1 MNKSILLM
9 FHCEQGAGYAIS
21 TLEKVFYEAAFKAGF
36 ACNSIFFSFN
46 KLNTESPNNIIE
58 IDYNI
63 PFDKVFITRF
73 IQQNNIKIVLAF
85 DLNFPCTIIPLLKKA
100 GVAYIISYWGAS
112 MSSLNNGLHLILKKI
127 ECMLRRNKP
136 DMFIFESEAMRA
148 TATHGRG
155 LRRSQTDVIH
165 LGVDTNIFCP
175 DYNNSKYTY
184 EQFGIP
190 RCRKIIIYSG
200 HMEERKG
207 VRVIMR
213 AAIQLVDIEQ
223 FEDVHFLICGN
234 KNNEEETFLGMLENT
249 KAEAHVSF
257 AGYRGDIPCL
267 MQGAHIGVIASTGW
281 DSFTM
286 SSVEMMASGLPL
298 IVSDLQGLS
307 ETTAHE
313 LNGFLFEPGNHFEL
327 AKRIKQLVLNESL
340 ACKFSKASR
349 EQAEKKYSKERQINL
364 LARHFES
371 QFIGY

>member
-9 FHCEQGAGYAIS
+9 FHCEQAAGYAIS
-21 TLEKVFYEAAFKAGF
+21 TLEKVFYEAATRAGF
-36 ACNSIFFSFN
+36 SSDCIFFSFR
-46 KLNTESPNNIIE
+46 KLNTKLSDNIIE
-58 IDYNI
+58 VDYDKT
-63 PFDKVFITRF
+63 FDQVFITRF
-73 IQQNNIKIVLAF
+73 IKENNIKLVLAF
-85 DLNFPCTIIPLLKKA
+85 DLNFPCAIIPLLKKA
-100 GVAYIISYWGAS
+100 GVAYMISYWGAS
-112 MSSLNNGLHLILKKI
+112 MSSLNHGLHLIFKKF

-148 TATHGRG
+148 TATIGRG

-213 AAIQLVDIEQ
+213 AAIQLVDIER

-234 KNNEEETFLGMLENT
+234 KNNEEETFLGMLINS
-249 KAEAHVSF
+249 KAEAHVTF

-267 MQGAHIGVIASTGW
+267 MQGSHVGVIASTGW

-313 LNGFLFEPGNHFEL
+313 QNGFLFKPGNHFEL
-327 AKRIKQLVLNESL
+327 AERIKQLVLNESL
-340 ACKFSKASR
+340 ACKFSRVSR
-349 EQAEKKYSKERQINL
+349 ERAVNEFSKEKQIKS
-364 LARHFES
+364 LAKHIESHF
-371 QFIGY
+371 

>member
-1 MNKSILLM
+1 M
-9 FHCEQGAGYAIS
+9 FHCEQNAGYAIS
-21 TLEKVFYEAAFKAGF
+21 TLEKVFYEAALRAGF
-36 ACNSIFFSFN
+36 NCNCIFYSFRKVN
-46 KLNTESPNNIIE
+46 VESSDNVIE
-58 IDYNI
+58 IDYDN
-63 PFDKVFITRF
+63 PSDQVLVTGFIKKND
-73 IQQNNIKIVLAF
+73 INIVLAF
-85 DLNFPCTIIPLLKKA
+85 DLNFPSAIIPLLKKA

-112 MSSLNNGLHLILKKI
+112 MSSLNNGLHLVLKKI

-155 LRRSQTDVIH
+155 LHRSQTDVIH

-175 DYNNSKYTY
+175 DYNNSKYAY

-190 RCRKIIIYSG
+190 LGRKIIFYSG

-213 AAIQLVDIEQ
+213 AAIQLVNIER

-234 KNNEEETFLGMLENT
+234 KNNEEETFQRMLENT
-249 KAEAHVSF
+249 MTEKHVTF
-257 AGYRGDIPCL
+257 AGYRNDIPWL
-267 MQGAHIGVIASTGW
+267 MQGSHIGVLASTGW

-307 ETTAHE
+307 ETTVHE

-349 EQAEKKYSKERQINL
+349 ERAVEKYRKEKQIDL
-364 LARHFES
+364 LTRHFES
-371 QFIGY
+371 QFIGN

>member
-9 FHCEQGAGYAIS
+9 FHCEQAAGYAIS
-21 TLEKVFYEAAFKAGF
+21 TLEKVFYEAATRAGF
-36 ACNSIFFSFN
+36 SFNCIFFSFI
-46 KLNTESPNNIIE
+46 KLNSESSNNVIE
-58 IDYNI
+58 IDYNS
-63 PFDKVFITRF
+63 PFNQVFINRF
-73 IQQNNIKIVLAF
+73 IKENNIKLVLAF
-85 DLNFPCTIIPLLKKA
+85 DLNFPCTIIPLLKNA

-112 MSSLNNGLHLILKKI
+112 MSSLNHGLHLILKKI
-127 ECMLRRNKP
+127 ECLLRRNKP

-190 RCRKIIIYSG
+190 RCRKIIFYSG

-213 AAIQLVDIEQ
+213 AAIQLVDIER

-234 KNNEEETFLGMLENT
+234 KNNEAETFLAMLDNA
-249 KAEAHVSF
+249 KAKSHVSF
-257 AGYRGDIPCL
+257 AGYRSDISCL
-267 MQGAHIGVIASTGW
+267 MRGSHIGVIASIGW

-298 IVSDLQGLS
+298 IVSDLHGLS
-307 ETTAHE
+307 ETTVHE
-313 LNGFLFEPGNHFEL
+313 QNGFLFEPGNHFEL
-327 AKRIKQLVLNESL
+327 AKRIKQLVINESL
-340 ACKFSKASR
+340 ACKFSRASR
-349 EQAEKKYSKERQINL
+349 ERVVNEFSKEKQIKL
-364 LARHFES
+364 LSQHIES
-371 QFIGY
+371 YQ